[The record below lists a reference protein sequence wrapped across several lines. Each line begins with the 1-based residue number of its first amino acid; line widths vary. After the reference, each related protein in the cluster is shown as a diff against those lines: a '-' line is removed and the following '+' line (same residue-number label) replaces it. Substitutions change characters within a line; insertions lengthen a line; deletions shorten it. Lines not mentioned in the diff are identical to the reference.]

1 MNKFLSV
8 IEAIVAWIAVI
19 SLVICLIVF
28 MPVLT
33 IGLMISVTIV
43 LIAESIKEVCNKN
56 KNE

>member
-1 MNKFLSV
+1 MNKFLSIV
-8 IEAIVAWIAVI
+8 EAIVAWIAVI

-56 KNE
+56 K